1 MRNPQATFN
10 FPYTY
15 DFMTELSIASRR
27 HTTHGTKTF
36 GSVEKTKPNTVNVQI
51 TKKDEAKDRNV
62 QITGKDEAIHRKYS
76 DHWKRRSQTQEM
88 FRSLE
93 KTKPNTGN
101 VQIID
106 QDREKHKTFVS
117 LDSMEENKENVI
129 IHGGGQASAV
139 YV

>member
-1 MRNPQATFN
+1 
-10 FPYTY
+10 
-15 DFMTELSIASRR
+15 
-27 HTTHGTKTF
+27 
-36 GSVEKTKPNTVNVQI
+36 
-51 TKKDEAKDRNV
+51 
-62 QITGKDEAIHRKYS
+62 
-76 DHWKRRSQTQEM
+76 M

-139 YV
+139 YVWN